1 MTVFQDQP
9 NPSAVLLRA
18 GELVVVSEEKDNK
31 GGGGFM
37 QEHMGLMI
45 PFCTMYS
52 KTYQCQS

>member
-31 GGGGFM
+31 RGDGFI
-37 QEHMGLMI
+37 HAGAHGIDDTFLH
-45 PFCTMYS
+45 YV
-52 KTYQCQS
+52 